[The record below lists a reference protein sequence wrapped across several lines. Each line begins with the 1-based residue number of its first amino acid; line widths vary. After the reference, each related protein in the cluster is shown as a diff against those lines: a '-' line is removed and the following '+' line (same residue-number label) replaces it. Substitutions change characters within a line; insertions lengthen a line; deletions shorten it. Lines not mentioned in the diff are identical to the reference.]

1 MISVPGNMWKIDLDI
16 CQLLKHAGFVAGYV
30 CYLCAL
36 NEWIGIQRNEGRFHE
51 RQHVVGA
58 VLRLSSLYSST
69 MCCHTEAMPPPSLTR
84 CRQYDSPLHTWN
96 WNASFLRV
104 SYYASH
110 LWAILFFCLLY
121 TWFPRLLESAEFFPK
136 ISRTWKVLKNELGPW
151 KSWNLSVAQL
161 NQYAFYV

>member
-84 CRQYDSPLHTWN
+84 CRQYDSPLHTWS

-104 SYYASH
+104 SYYVSH
-110 LWAILFFCLLY
+110 LWAILCFVYY
-121 TWFPRLLESAEFFPK
+121 THGFHAS
-136 ISRTWKVLKNELGPW
+136 WKVLNFFLKFTGPG
-151 KSWNLSVAQL
+151 KSWKMS
-161 NQYAFYV
+161 